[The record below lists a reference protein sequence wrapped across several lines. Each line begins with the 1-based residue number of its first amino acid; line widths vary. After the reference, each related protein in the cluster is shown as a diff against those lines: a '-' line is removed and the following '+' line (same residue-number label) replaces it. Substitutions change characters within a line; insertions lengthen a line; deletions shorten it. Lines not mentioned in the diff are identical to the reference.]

1 VGRDWRVAASAI
13 AILVG
18 GLVGGVAG
26 AAAAAAPDTSWARMV
41 RDDGWGDGTVTSGG
55 DMIIFRRAAP
65 KGPGGQP
72 RLQLRY
78 EYRDGVKMGGKTY
91 LSMLALDEYDC
102 KAGRFRSL
110 RIGAFTDHNAQGELR
125 QQSDAAPAW
134 ETPSAGTVD
143 AKSLAVACGGR

>member
-1 VGRDWRVAASAI
+1 MAKRMKSRIGVASAI
-13 AILVG
+13 AIML
-18 GLVGGVAG
+18 GGVAG
-26 AAAAAAPDTSWARMV
+26 APAAAQDTSWAGMV
-41 RDDGWGDGTVTSGG
+41 RDDGWGDGGIASGG

-65 KGPGGQP
+65 KGPQGQP

-110 RIGAFTDHNAQGELR
+110 RVGAFTGHNAQGELR
-125 QQSDAAPAW
+125 QQPDGTAAW

-143 AKSLAVACGGR
+143 AKSLAVACGRR